1 MKSLVTLFL
10 VVVLAGCASTSDYAL
25 YAESIARADQARHQ
39 ADAARY
45 QALAAIAASGS
56 EAAKVAA
63 VMSMTLSGQAQ
74 APGPRIQPPRP
85 MGETLL
91 QWAAILT
98 PALSQAYVVH
108 QNTRAT
114 MAASENS
121 TRLGMATTE
130 GFVSIAGKIQAPAAP
145 AANISTVTTVGGNGV
160 IGAGSYSEDR
170 SSVAPVSTTS
180 NAQTTSTTQS
190 LAGGSVLGNGTA
202 LSGHGATGASSYLED
217 RSTTA
222 PVSTD
227 NSNQGNPVTT
237 TTTTAEPAP

>member
-1 MKSLVTLFL
+1 MRIIAILCIIMLG
-10 VVVLAGCASTSDYAL
+10 GCASTSDYAL
-25 YAESIARADQARHQ
+25 YAEAIARADQAKHQ

-63 VMSMTLSGQAQ
+63 VMSMTLGGQAQ
-74 APGPRIQPPRP
+74 APGPRLQAPRP
-85 MGETLL
+85 IGDTLL

-121 TRLGMATTE
+121 ARLGMATTQ
-130 GFVSIAGKIQAPAAP
+130 GFVDIAGKIQAPGVP
-145 AANISTVTTVGGNGV
+145 AANISTVTTIGGNGV
-160 IGAGSYSEDR
+160 IGAGTYSEDR

-190 LAGGSVLGNGTA
+190 LAGGSVLGNGTV
-202 LSGHGATGASSYLED
+202 LSGHGATGASDYTED

-222 PVSTD
+222 PVSTN

-237 TTTTAEPAP
+237 TTETTP